1 MRAFIAVLVTAV
13 LAGCAGNLKYVRPTA
28 YEKIEISKTIPK
40 PRDTVWNSAVLQLG
54 KQFFVIDHLD
64 KASGFINLSY
74 NGDPGPFVDCGHI
87 TSYIKN
93 AREARIY
100 NFPGGSAHQNY
111 EVIDGNNLFIIERKM
126 SLKGSV
132 KLIFEEVGPSST
144 KITANAYY
152 MLRRQL
158 RGRYEGEDIPQSSTD
173 DISFTYGGGATF
185 PSNMDERSIECV
197 CTGRMERDIL
207 LLIE

>member
-1 MRAFIAVLVTAV
+1 
-13 LAGCAGNLKYVRPTA
+13 
-28 YEKIEISKTIPK
+28 
-40 PRDTVWNSAVLQLG
+40 
-54 KQFFVIDHLD
+54 
-64 KASGFINLSY
+64 
-74 NGDPGPFVDCGHI
+74 
-87 TSYIKN
+87 
-93 AREARIY
+93 
-100 NFPGGSAHQNY
+100 
-111 EVIDGNNLFIIERKM
+111 M

-144 KITANAYY
+144 KITAHAYY

-173 DISFTYGGGATF
+173 DISFAYGGGATF

>member
-74 NGDPGPFVDCGHI
+74 NGDPG
-87 TSYIKN
+87 
-93 AREARIY
+93 
-100 NFPGGSAHQNY
+100 
-111 EVIDGNNLFIIERKM
+111 L
-126 SLKGSV
+126 SL
-132 KLIFEEVGPSST
+132 I
-144 KITANAYY
+144 A
-152 MLRRQL
+152 
-158 RGRYEGEDIPQSSTD
+158 
-173 DISFTYGGGATF
+173 
-185 PSNMDERSIECV
+185 
-197 CTGRMERDIL
+197 DIL
-207 LLIE
+207 PHTLRTLVKRESTTFQGKCTSELRSHRRE